1 MRLNDGQFEKMSAAV
16 KGGKDS
22 GFSEHAYRQDQSAPT
37 QGYMVSIPGYE
48 QQVRSENVSPA
59 HIKEF
64 AEKHADKLGDPDTYV
79 GGWNSGSEVSLDV
92 SRNFKPKERVKQEFG
107 SKVADADA
115 RTSANDAMIAWNQEA
130 AWDVGKGESIDN
142 KHFDPKGRRGNV

>member
-1 MRLNDGQFEKMSAAV
+1 MRLSDSQFESMAAQV

-22 GFSEHAYRQDQSAPT
+22 GFSEHAYRQDASTPT

-48 QQVRSENVSPA
+48 KQIRSENVSPA

-79 GGWNSGSEVSLDV
+79 GGWNDGENVDLDI
-92 SRNFKPKERVKQEFG
+92 SQNIKPKERVKQEFG

-115 RTSANDAMIAWNQEA
+115 RTSTEDLMVARNQEA
-130 AWDVGKGESIDN
+130 AWDVGKGESIPN
-142 KHFDPKGRRGNV
+142 KQFDPSRRKGG

>member
-1 MRLNDGQFEKMSAAV
+1 MRLSDGQFDKMASSV

-22 GFSEHAYRQDQSAPT
+22 GFSEHAYRQNQSSP
-37 QGYMVSIPGYE
+37 QEGYMVSIPGYE
-48 QQVRSENVSPA
+48 KQIRSQNVTPA

-64 AEKHADKLGDPDTYV
+64 AEKHADKLGDPDMYI
-79 GGWNSGSEVSLDV
+79 GGWNDGDNVDLDI
-92 SRNFKPKERVKQEFG
+92 SQNIRPKEKVKQEFG

-115 RTSANDAMIAWNQEA
+115 RTSAEDISFARNQEA

-142 KHFDPKGRRGNV
+142 KNFDPSRRKNG